1 MPTKGKWRND
11 DPLEV
16 TGGEIRVGVELTD
29 FQFLLREWFFS
40 CYLIGVTVL
49 SAIQVVGILLLR
61 AMWKHQQIER
71 LLRQMR
77 EEQED
82 LSDRLDLDESQ
93 LEPETTE
100 WEDLSRADEAA
111 EVNGE
116 GVQAPIPNAM
126 PPQEP
131 AMPNPDFF
139 DVHEPCVFEQDM
151 FDTQEH
157 DADD

>member
-1 MPTKGKWRND
+1 M
-11 DPLEV
+11 
-16 TGGEIRVGVELTD
+16 
-29 FQFLLREWFFS
+29 
-40 CYLIGVTVL
+40 
-49 SAIQVVGILLLR
+49 
-61 AMWKHQQIER
+61 
-71 LLRQMR
+71 
-77 EEQED
+77 
-82 LSDRLDLDESQ
+82 DESQ

-157 DADD
+157 DVDDWTVYPPPRTDYMCLVLHFGI